1 MGNSL
6 AIQWLGHSTFTSE
19 GLGSISGWGT
29 KIPQAMAQPTKK
41 PVSCIITLPPLRPTI
56 VNIAYLWTFLLIF
69 FLSLIL
75 YLALSFIFSA
85 VKYSTVWI
93 YHKLF
98 IHYPIFGHLGKFV
111 YCLIFHC
118 AAINISVS
126 VFWHLQ
132 NFFVAYNEE

>member
-1 MGNSL
+1 MGNCL
-6 AIQWLGHSTFTSE
+6 AIQWLGLSTYTSE

-29 KIPQAMAQPTKK
+29 KIPQTMAQPTTK
-41 PVSCIITLPPLRPTI
+41 PVSCIITPPTTV
-56 VNIAYLWTFLLIF
+56 VNIAYLWTFVLIF

-98 IHYPIFGHLGKFV
+98 IHYPIFGHLGKCV
-111 YCLIFHC
+111 YCLIFHY
-118 AAINISVS
+118 AAIHISAGVS
-126 VFWHLQ
+126 WHLQ